1 MKIYITQR
9 IAIGFAILVVF
20 IVLVGAGGL
29 YGSRTVG
36 TGLTA
41 VTEEVLPLVDGS
53 YAQTLALG
61 NATTDLYGA
70 LAQRQPERFE
80 RYQERFT
87 SSFDTFNQQL
97 DQLQTQLGL
106 HNELKPIIE
115 RIRNNA
121 TELEG
126 LSHTLFELHRE
137 QARLR
142 IAVNDISVKFMTQN
156 DALASWARNYLST
169 ASNDD
174 GIMRIRSVTRAANS
188 YRFMLFNYQ
197 RSQDIERLR
206 SDAEDNR
213 ASLSKAHE
221 YFAESESR
229 ANQIGALVENLETA
243 FYGDDGVLS
252 LYNQLTAAD
261 LELTQTLE
269 QLSALM
275 DASSMESAS
284 MVEAA
289 RTLAADTRQQ
299 GQQAIQLSNMIILV
313 IAAAAI
319 VLAVVIALLTINAL
333 RKPLAEIR
341 QQLGLLRQGDLRVS
355 FNDQRKDEFGELSEA
370 LNEVVTGLREIVST
384 ITNGSEHLASVASQN
399 SAISEQTTQAM
410 SQQSDQL
417 QLTASAATEISSS
430 VAEVANHS
438 HTTLEA
444 VNECESLSV
453 SLTDNVRD
461 TLQSIELQASG
472 IQQAVTVTD
481 QLASYSSEIDSI
493 LSTIRDIAEQTNLL
507 ALNAA
512 IEAARAGEHGRGF
525 AVVADEVRELA
536 SRTQNSTGRI
546 QEMVE
551 NMQKNISQVVS
562 EMQSSYRQT
571 QSCVD
576 HAHASQNSLDSLNT
590 AIAHI
595 GSLSTQITEAARQ
608 QTDAVEEVSRTLNG
622 LNTTASET
630 TEGARQASGSSREL
644 LNYAHE
650 QQELLKRFSL

>member
-1 MKIYITQR
+1 MFNT
-9 IAIGFAILVVF
+9 
-20 IVLVGAGGL
+20 
-29 YGSRTVG
+29 
-36 TGLTA
+36 
-41 VTEEVLPLVDGS
+41 
-53 YAQTLALG
+53 
-61 NATTDLYGA
+61 
-70 LAQRQPERFE
+70 
-80 RYQERFT
+80 
-87 SSFDTFNQQL
+87 SFDRFSKQL
-97 DQLQTQLGL
+97 DQLQLRLDNHTELAPIVKRIRS
-106 HNELKPIIE
+106 NAVELK
-115 RIRNNA
+115 
-121 TELEG
+121 G
-126 LSHTLFELHRE
+126 LSEKLFALHQE
-137 QARLR
+137 QQRLQA
-142 IAVNDISVKFMTQN
+142 AVSDISVKFMTQN

-169 ASNDD
+169 ATSDE
-174 GIMRIRSVTRAANS
+174 GILRIRSVTRAANS

-197 RSQDIERLR
+197 RNQDIERLR
-206 SDAEDNR
+206 SDAKDNR
-213 ASLSKAHE
+213 ASLVKAHE
-221 YFAESESR
+221 FFAEAEPR
-229 ANQIGALVENLETA
+229 ANQVEPLVQNLETA

-261 LELTQTLE
+261 IELTQTLE

-275 DASSMESAS
+275 EASSKESAS

-289 RTLAADTRQQ
+289 RTLAADTRQK
-299 GQQAIQLSNMIILV
+299 GQQAIILSNTVILII
-313 IAAAAI
+313 ASAAI
-319 VLAVVIALLTINAL
+319 VLAIVIALLTINAL

-341 QQLGLLRQGDLRVS
+341 QQLGRLRQGDLRIS
-355 FNDQRKDEFGELSEA
+355 FDDQRKDEFGELSEA
-370 LNEVVTGLREIVST
+370 LNDVVKGLREIVTT
-384 ITNGSEHLASVASQN
+384 ITRGSEHLASVASQN

-410 SQQSDQL
+410 AHQSDQL
-417 QLTASAATEISSS
+417 HQTASAATEISSS

-438 HTTLEA
+438 HTTLDA

-453 SLTDNVRD
+453 SLTDNVRE

-472 IQQAVTVTD
+472 IQQAVSVSD
-481 QLASYSSEIDSI
+481 QLASYGSEIDSI

-551 NMQKNISQVVS
+551 NMQKNITQVVS
-562 EMQSSYRQT
+562 VMQSSYHQT
-571 QSCVD
+571 QSCVE
-576 HAHASQNSLDSLNT
+576 HAHASQTSLDSLNA

-644 LNYAHE
+644 LSYAHE
-650 QQELLKRFSL
+650 QQELLKRFSI